1 VNAIMAHVRLNKSRE
16 SEMAP
21 FLIEVSMD
29 EIFENEL
36 HVLVKKYKLEDL
48 YGIPDYLIVE
58 WMMVSLDNMSTF
70 MDRLEE
76 FRDSINEELLEAA
89 AEKD

>member
-1 VNAIMAHVRLNKSRE
+1 
-16 SEMAP
+16 
-21 FLIEVSMD
+21 MD

>member
-1 VNAIMAHVRLNKSRE
+1 
-16 SEMAP
+16 MAP